1 MTSVWSY
8 RDLADFRQFIRNL
21 VNRSMSMSH
30 ALAEFREVSML
41 PKRLGQLTVEEVSTK
56 TELIEQIYRALK
68 KMRPETTY
76 KLPYDKKE
84 REKEIIDNIAESFVI
99 DKKNAHCKILTGYH
113 RDGERQFPYAI
124 EMALAPL
131 KYSDVSRA
139 GYVKFIGSV
148 NDTPAIDGGEK
159 YFQSDQ
165 YAYRWIDKKGEH
177 EVRSAMDVLTSSGFN
192 PTSPYT
198 SRKRF
203 ASVAYVNV
211 KTDVPDWLGAAGK
224 THMNQLPYAA
234 TIAKTL
240 VTMAHKIPSYHGQGF
255 ALDPTPSSTTNQKT
269 ATEYVSEFLIQRRK
283 DVEADPNLRITDRLT
298 QRGVA
303 YRLRPEMMA
312 DRFEPRIRWST
323 TMDSITNMISER
335 CKMLWPDENIDR
347 EYLGIY
353 AKARGMFY
361 YRGRTT
367 PIDFNAIGELAS
379 KAAVNI
385 VIEKEGVPA
394 VLAPYADKY
403 RVALISTQGRFVD
416 YVKRFVSSVID
427 EAAVV
432 VTILDDDRVGREMAK
447 STRAINIGVNKD
459 TVEWLR
465 KNGYPSLSVE
475 KVQERD
481 PSTGEYRIEIDSILA
496 EVGAEGLWKWIK
508 YEIEKLAPLDV
519 RKSIDMP
526 ANELLYAKE
535 IADSF
540 TYMNDYADLVTSHTR
555 EEIKKELSESD
566 ELYDVGAKEAAIE
579 EELSSKLADDE
590 GMKMLAEELPKI
602 IRKLKE
608 FVEKKQDL

>member
-1 MTSVWSY
+1 VEIAIAP
-8 RDLADFRQFIRNL
+8 RKDL
-21 VNRSMSMSH
+21 
-30 ALAEFREVSML
+30 
-41 PKRLGQLTVEEVSTK
+41 GVE
-56 TELIEQIYRALK
+56 
-68 KMRPETTY
+68 
-76 KLPYDKKE
+76 
-84 REKEIIDNIAESFVI
+84 
-99 DKKNAHCKILTGYH
+99 NAGKVT
-113 RDGERQFPYAI
+113 
-124 EMALAPL
+124 
-131 KYSDVSRA
+131 
-139 GYVKFIGSV
+139 FIGSV
-148 NDTPAIDGGEK
+148 NDTPAIDGGER
-159 YFQSDQ
+159 YFQSDLCV
-165 YAYRWIDKKGEH
+165 YKWTDRRGDHYKTTAK
-177 EVRSAMDVLTSSGFN
+177 EVLAEFGFN
-192 PTSPYT
+192 TYWGT
-198 SRKRF
+198 SRRRVP
-203 ASVAYVNV
+203 SVVLINV
-211 KTDVPDWLGAAGK
+211 KTPVPDWLGAAGK
-224 THMNQLPYAA
+224 THINQVPYAE
-234 TIAKTL
+234 TIAKAL
-240 VTMAHKIPSYHGQGF
+240 CTMSYNIPSYHGQGF
-255 ALDPTPSSTTNQKT
+255 ALDPTPSSTTNEKT
-269 ATEYVSEFLIQRRK
+269 ATEYVDEFLIQRRN
-283 DVEADPNLRITDRLT
+283 DVETDPNLRITDRLT

-312 DRFEPRIRWST
+312 DGFEPRIRWST

-385 VIEKEGVPA
+385 VIEKEGIPA

-432 VTILDDDRVGREMAK
+432 VTILDDDRVGREMAN

-465 KNGYPSLSVE
+465 KNGYPNLSVE
-475 KVQERD
+475 KVQEKD

-508 YEIEKLAPLDV
+508 YETEKLVPLDL

-526 ANELLYAKE
+526 ANEVLYIKE

-540 TYMNDYADLVTSHTR
+540 AYVNDYTDLVTSQTKK
-555 EEIKKELSESD
+555 EIDKELSESD

-590 GMKMLAEELPKI
+590 GMKMFAEELSKI
-602 IRKLKE
+602 IKELKE
-608 FVEKKQDL
+608 FAEKW

>member
-1 MTSVWSY
+1 
-8 RDLADFRQFIRNL
+8 
-21 VNRSMSMSH
+21 
-30 ALAEFREVSML
+30 
-41 PKRLGQLTVEEVSTK
+41 
-56 TELIEQIYRALK
+56 
-68 KMRPETTY
+68 MRPETLY
-76 KLPYDKKE
+76 KLPHDKKE
-84 REKEIIDNIAESFVI
+84 REEEVIDNIAESFVI

-124 EMALAPL
+124 EIALAPL
-131 KYSDVSRA
+131 KYSDVSKA

-165 YAYRWIDKKGEH
+165 YAYRWIDKKGDH
-177 EVRSAMDVLTSSGFN
+177 AVRSAMDVLTSSVFN

-240 VTMAHKIPSYHGQGF
+240 VAMAHKIPSYHGQGF

-269 ATEYVSEFLIQRRK
+269 ATEYMDEFLIQRRK

-312 DRFEPRIRWST
+312 DGFEPRIRWST

-416 YVKRFVSSVID
+416 H
-427 EAAVV
+427 
-432 VTILDDDRVGREMAK
+432 
-447 STRAINIGVNKD
+447 
-459 TVEWLR
+459 
-465 KNGYPSLSVE
+465 
-475 KVQERD
+475 
-481 PSTGEYRIEIDSILA
+481 YR
-496 EVGAEGLWKWIK
+496 
-508 YEIEKLAPLDV
+508 
-519 RKSIDMP
+519 M
-526 ANELLYAKE
+526 
-535 IADSF
+535 
-540 TYMNDYADLVTSHTR
+540 MNDNVLGNNAVLTSAMQR
-555 EEIKKELSESD
+555 
-566 ELYDVGAKEAAIE
+566 
-579 EELSSKLADDE
+579 
-590 GMKMLAEELPKI
+590 
-602 IRKLKE
+602 
-608 FVEKKQDL
+608 